1 VEADAQAYAV
11 GASLKAFQDLD
22 PAVLQM
28 LAVQSAEPRL
38 MLSMA
43 FKELAQN
50 AAKIGNLNISPEL
63 LQALLQDDHSSDTGS
78 KHVKGHES

>member
-1 VEADAQAYAV
+1 V
-11 GASLKAFQDLD
+11 GASLNAFQDLD

-63 LQALLQDDHSSDTGS
+63 LQALLQDDHSSGAGS
-78 KHVKGHES
+78 KHAKGHES